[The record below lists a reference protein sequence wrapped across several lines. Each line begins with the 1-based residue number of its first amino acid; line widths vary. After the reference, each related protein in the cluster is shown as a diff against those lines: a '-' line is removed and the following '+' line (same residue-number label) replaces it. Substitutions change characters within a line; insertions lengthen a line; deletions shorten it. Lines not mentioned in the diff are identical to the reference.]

1 MKGAGKTVC
10 GLVVMACQLCFTISA
25 IAASPPPLE
34 VYGALPKTE
43 SVELSPDGTMLAMV
57 STEGDR
63 RVLSIQKVDGKVL
76 SRAGVGD
83 LKLSGL
89 RWAGNDYVIVYLH
102 TSVEFELTDESEF
115 AQAVIVSVKDGS
127 TKPMI
132 RRSPDHMAIL
142 AGSYG
147 FAQDNGRWYGYVG
160 MIPTIRP
167 RDGIGPVGEF
177 KQSFPDLYRVDLET
191 GSVAFVSRGSA
202 LEREWVIN
210 ESGKILAQ
218 ADYEANNGEWRVSL
232 PGSEAKPLATGK
244 SPYRFGLLG
253 RSHTPDTVLLSSGGA
268 QGDLLELHLDSGKT
282 EPFLAPGT
290 RAGLIRS
297 PATDM
302 VVGVVLADDGK
313 VLMFDPGLDRRY
325 RGIAKAFAG
334 ETVRLDSVSAD
345 LGRMVLHTSGDDTSG
360 TWQLIDFT
368 SGVGKATPIADDYP
382 TVPDDMIGKAE
393 MVSYRAADGMEL
405 EGVLTLPPGA
415 APHNLPVVVLP
426 HGGPE
431 TRDSLHFDWWPQAFA
446 SRGYAV
452 FQPNFRGSGGYGSAF
467 RNAGFGEWGRKM
479 QTDISDGVAM
489 LAAKG
494 VIDPKRAC
502 IVGASYGGYAALAGV
517 TLQHGLYRCAA
528 SYGGIGD
535 MRDMLYFRRKEDG
548 DGAHHYSD
556 PALRYWTSYLG
567 VTSPDDPSLA
577 SVSPRLHADSADAP
591 ILLVY
596 GQKDSVVPPKQSTD
610 MASALEHAGKPVT
623 LVELDG
629 EDHHL
634 SRSAT
639 RMQMLKAM
647 VEFVEKY
654 NPPH

>member
-1 MKGAGKTVC
+1 
-10 GLVVMACQLCFTISA
+10 
-25 IAASPPPLE
+25 
-34 VYGALPKTE
+34 
-43 SVELSPDGTMLAMV
+43 
-57 STEGDR
+57 
-63 RVLSIQKVDGKVL
+63 
-76 SRAGVGD
+76 
-83 LKLSGL
+83 
-89 RWAGNDYVIVYLH
+89 
-102 TSVEFELTDESEF
+102 
-115 AQAVIVSVKDGS
+115 
-127 TKPMI
+127 MI
-132 RRSPDHMAIL
+132 NRSPDHLAAL

-147 FAQDNGRWYGYVG
+147 FAQVDGRWYAYVG
-160 MIPTIRP
+160 IIPTIRP
-167 RDGIGPVGEF
+167 RDGVGAVGEF

-191 GSVAFVSRGSA
+191 GTAAFVSRGSA
-202 LEREWVIN
+202 LEREWVIDEN
-210 ESGKILAQ
+210 GKILAQ
-218 ADYEANNGEWRVSL
+218 ADYEANNGEWRISL

-244 SPYRFGLLG
+244 SPYHFGLLG

-268 QGDLLELHLDSGKT
+268 QGDVLELHLDSGKT
-282 EPFLAPGT
+282 EPFLPPGT

-345 LGRMVLHTSGDDTSG
+345 LTRMVLHTSGDDTSG
-360 TWQLIDFT
+360 TWQLIDFST
-368 SGVGKATPIADDYP
+368 GVGKATPIADDYP

-405 EGVLTLPPGA
+405 EGVLTLPPGVA
-415 APHNLPVVVLP
+415 SHNLPLVVLP

-446 SRGYAV
+446 ARGYAV
-452 FQPNFRGSGGYGSAF
+452 FQPNFRGSGGYGTAF

-494 VIDPKRAC
+494 IIDPKRAC

-548 DGAHHYSD
+548 DGTHHYSD

-567 VTSPDDPSLA
+567 VTTPDDPSLA
-577 SVSPRLHADSADAP
+577 SVSPRLHADAADAP
-591 ILLVY
+591 VLLIY

-610 MASALEHAGKPVT
+610 MAAALEHAGKPVK

-654 NPPH
+654 NPAGH